1 MTVIVIL
8 AIIFG
13 IVAVGWWMYAEGHF
27 DFLIGS
33 EEHRRVSKG
42 AQKREAKKK

>member
-13 IVAVGWWMYAEGHF
+13 IVAIGWWMYAEGHF
-27 DFLIGS
+27 DFLLSGK
-33 EEHRRVSKG
+33 EPKRVSKG